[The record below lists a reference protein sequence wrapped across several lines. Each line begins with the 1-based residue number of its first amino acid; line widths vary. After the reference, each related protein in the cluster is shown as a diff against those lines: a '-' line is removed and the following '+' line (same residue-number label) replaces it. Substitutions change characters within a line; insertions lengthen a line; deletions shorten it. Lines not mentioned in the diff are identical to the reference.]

1 MIRTPEA
8 LIPYIVALAAFL
20 AGLAW
25 HLADSIP
32 HLGQTIVSGKI
43 EVGGPFHLIDQD
55 GAPREDRDFRGR
67 WMMIYFGYTHCP
79 DVCPL
84 TLSLMSDVMQ
94 RLGGKSSHIVP
105 IFITVDPARDT
116 PKVMGEY
123 VKAFDPRIVGLT
135 GTPDE
140 IAVAARDYRVYY
152 AKAADKD
159 APNGYLMDHSS
170 VIYVMRPGDG
180 RFVATFTNETTAD
193 QMATRLKKLIDNA
206 NS

>member
-67 WMMIYFGYTHCP
+67 WMTIYFGYTHCP

-116 PKVMGEY
+116 PKIMKAY
-123 VKAFDPRIVGLT
+123 VASFGKNFLGLT
-135 GTPDE
+135 GDAKS
-140 IAVAARDYRVYY
+140 IALAEREYRVAAIRHPLPGGDY
-152 AKAADKD
+152 A
-159 APNGYLMDHSS
+159 MDHSS
-170 VIYVMRPGDG
+170 TIYLMDPGGKFVMDYDDSTKPDDI
-180 RFVATFTNETTAD
+180 AAD
-193 QMATRLKKLIDNA
+193 IAKRL
-206 NS
+206 

>member
-8 LIPYIVALAAFL
+8 LIPYIVALAMFL

-25 HLADSIP
+25 HLADSLP

-94 RLGGKSSHIVP
+94 RLGRNASHITP
-105 IFITVDPARDT
+105 IFITIDPARDT
-116 PKVMGEY
+116 PQVMKAY
-123 VKAFDPRIVGLT
+123 VGSFGKNFVGLT
-135 GTPDE
+135 GDAKS
-140 IAVAARDYRVYY
+140 IALAEREYRVAAIRHPLPGGDY
-152 AKAADKD
+152 A
-159 APNGYLMDHSS
+159 MDHSS
-170 VIYVMRPGDG
+170 TIYLMDPGGKFVMDYDDSTKPDDIAADIAR
-180 RFVATFTNETTAD
+180 RF
-193 QMATRLKKLIDNA
+193 
-206 NS
+206 

>member
-116 PKVMGEY
+116 PKIMKAY
-123 VKAFDPRIVGLT
+123 VASFGKNFVGLT
-135 GTPDE
+135 GDAKS
-140 IAVAARDYRVYY
+140 IALAEREYRVAAIRHPLPGGDY
-152 AKAADKD
+152 A
-159 APNGYLMDHSS
+159 MDHSS
-170 VIYVMRPGDG
+170 TIYLMDPGGKFVMDYDDSTKPDDI
-180 RFVATFTNETTAD
+180 AAD
-193 QMATRLKKLIDNA
+193 IAKRL
-206 NS
+206 

>member
-8 LIPYIVALAAFL
+8 LIPYIVALAMFL

-25 HLADSIP
+25 HLADSVP

-43 EVGGPFHLIDQD
+43 EVGGPFHLVDQD

-94 RLGGKSSHIVP
+94 RLGRNASHITP

-116 PKVMGEY
+116 PQVMKAY
-123 VKAFDPRIVGLT
+123 VASFGKNFVGLT
-135 GTPDE
+135 GDAKS
-140 IAVAARDYRVYY
+140 IALVEKEYRVAAIRHPLPGGDY
-152 AKAADKD
+152 A
-159 APNGYLMDHSS
+159 MDHSS
-170 VIYVMRPGDG
+170 TIYLMDPSGKFVMDYDDSTKPDDI
-180 RFVATFTNETTAD
+180 AAD
-193 QMATRLKKLIDNA
+193 IAKRL
-206 NS
+206 

>member
-116 PKVMGEY
+116 PKIMKAY
-123 VKAFDPRIVGLT
+123 VASFGKNFVGLT
-135 GTPDE
+135 GDAKS
-140 IAVAARDYRVYY
+140 IALAEREYRVAAIRHPLPGGDY
-152 AKAADKD
+152 A
-159 APNGYLMDHSS
+159 MDHSS
-170 VIYVMRPGDG
+170 TIYLMDPSGKFVMDYDDSTKPDDI
-180 RFVATFTNETTAD
+180 AAD
-193 QMATRLKKLIDNA
+193 IAKRL
-206 NS
+206 